1 MDLRHLK
8 LFCLVVDLHSFS
20 LAAEEVH
27 ITQPAASL
35 QIRSLERELGTRV
48 LDRSSREIIPTD
60 AGEVLYRYAKQILE
74 LDEQSRIEI
83 GNLGDLLGGR
93 ITVGSSTGPGEH
105 ILPTL
110 IARFR
115 EQWPRVEISLRVTDT
130 SEVIDRVLDRELE
143 VGVVGALAHSK
154 ELVARPLARDEIVFI
169 CAPDHPWAARGEV
182 GFDEFLREPLIVQQ
196 TGAGIRAVFDDNLRQ
211 RGIRPTELNIVLE
224 MGLNESAK
232 HAVMAGA
239 GVSYMSKFAVRTEVE
254 HKTLAVVRVKDF
266 RILRDFYFV
275 HSRHKVLSSA
285 AQAFLEYLGEQ
296 YDKLD

>member
-1 MDLRHLK
+1 MEMRHLR
-8 LFCLVVDLHSFS
+8 LFCHIVELQSFS
-20 LAAEEVH
+20 LAAEEMH

-60 AGEVLYRYAKQILE
+60 AGEILFRCARQILE
-74 LDEQSRIEI
+74 LDEQMRVEI
-83 GNLGDLLGGR
+83 GNLGELLGGR

-105 ILPTL
+105 ILPAL
-110 IARFR
+110 VARFR
-115 EQWPRVEISLRVTDT
+115 EQWPRVAISLRVTDT

-154 ELVARPLARDEIVFI
+154 ELVVRPLARDEIVFI

-182 GFDEFLREPLIVQQ
+182 SFEEFLAEPLVVQQ
-196 TGAGIRAVFDDNLRQ
+196 TGAGIRAVFDDHLRQ
-211 RGIRPTELNIVLE
+211 RGVRPAELNIVLE

-239 GVSYMSKFAVRTEVE
+239 GVSYMSKFAVRSEVE

-275 HSRHKVLSSA
+275 HSRHKVLSRA
-285 AQAFLEYLGEQ
+285 AEAFLEYLGEQ